1 MRGDGTKID
10 LMENST
16 ASESVSSMTTHTGP
30 LRSLHNSAYRWL
42 WASGLLI
49 GFGNWMQRLTISWL
63 VLEQTGSVFITA
75 VSFAIRS
82 APNLVFGPIGGAI
95 ADRYSRRKVLMITAS
110 MKAAIAIAIWLLVL
124 QDDVFIWGLM
134 GLVALAGIT
143 ASFELPATQAMAV
156 DVVGRRN
163 AANGVAMLSVATRA
177 VGAAGALT
185 GGLLI
190 ESLGP
195 SPVFLLGGLAFVIG
209 GFAVSRVVVDQPAQS
224 ADRAVRGVRG
234 LASSTIGGIKFM
246 LGIPIV
252 ATLLA
257 LAMAVEVLGFTFQT
271 VMPSLAEDVLGVGA
285 VGLGALTAMAAIGG
299 LAGSMVITAL
309 SDYERKGLLAILIIF
324 VYGTGLIALGVSEIF
339 PLSLLI
345 VFTVGITASSFDALQ
360 WTMLMANVPDDMRG
374 TAMGGWIFAIG
385 FGWAGSLELGVIAEV
400 YSVGWALS
408 VNGIGL
414 LILGVIALFFARGLR
429 RV

>member
-1 MRGDGTKID
+1 
-10 LMENST
+10 MENST
-16 ASESVSSMTTHTGP
+16 VPESVPPMAMHTGP
-30 LRSLHNSAYRWL
+30 LRSLHNTTFRWL

-63 VLEQTGSVFITA
+63 VLDQTGSVFITA

-95 ADRYSRRKVLMITAS
+95 ADRYSRRKVLMVTATL
-110 MKAAIAIAIWLLVL
+110 KASIAIAIWLLAL

-190 ESLGP
+190 ESLGA
-195 SPVFLLGGLAFVIG
+195 SPVFLLGGLAFAFG
-209 GFAVSRVVVDQPAQS
+209 GFAVSRVIVDQPAQS
-224 ADRAVRGVRG
+224 ADRAAQGIGG
-234 LASSTIGGIKFM
+234 LARNTVGGIRFM
-246 LGIPIV
+246 LGIPVV

-257 LAMAVEVLGFTFQT
+257 FAMAVEILGFTYQT
-271 VMPSLAEDVLGVGA
+271 LMPSLAEDVLGVGA

-299 LAGSMVITAL
+299 LAGSVVITAL
-309 SDYERKGLLAILIIF
+309 SEFGRKGLLALGVIF
-324 VYGTGLIALGVSEIF
+324 IYGFGLIALGTSEIF
-339 PLSLLI
+339 PLSLVI
-345 VFTVGITASSFDALQ
+345 VFTVGLMASSFDALQ
-360 WTMLMANVPDDMRG
+360 WTLLMANVPDDMRG

-385 FGWAGSLELGVIAEV
+385 FGWAGSLELGVIAEM

-414 LILGVIALFFARGLR
+414 LILGFVALFFAGGLR
-429 RV
+429 RA

>member
-1 MRGDGTKID
+1 MP
-10 LMENST
+10 NS
-16 ASESVSSMTTHTGP
+16 AAPGSVSSVTTHTGP
-30 LRSLHNSAYRWL
+30 LRSLHNGTFRWL
-42 WASGLLI
+42 WAAGLMI

-63 VLEQTGSVFITA
+63 VLDQTGSVFLTA
-75 VSFAIRS
+75 LSFAIRS
-82 APNLVFGPIGGAI
+82 APNLVFGPMGGAI
-95 ADRYSRRKVLMITAS
+95 ADRYSRRKVLMLTAGL
-110 MKAAIAIAIWLLVL
+110 KASIAIGIWLLVL
-124 QDDVFIWGLM
+124 QDDVLIWGLM
-134 GLVALAGIT
+134 ALVALAGIT
-143 ASFELPATQAMAV
+143 ASFELPASQALAV

-163 AANGVAMLSVATRA
+163 AANGVAMLSVASRA

-190 ESLGP
+190 ESLGA
-195 SPVFLLGGLAFVIG
+195 SPVFFLGGLAFAIG
-209 GFAVSRVVVDQPAQS
+209 GFFVSRVVVDQPKQDS
-224 ADRAVRGVRG
+224 SRAGQGIWG
-234 LASSTIGGIKFM
+234 LFGNTIGGLKVLF
-246 LGIPIV
+246 GIPVV

-257 LAMAVEVLGFTFQT
+257 FAMVVEILGFTYQS

-299 LAGSMVITAL
+299 LAGSVIITAL
-309 SDYERKGLLAILIIF
+309 SDYGRKGLLALGIIF
-324 VYGTGLIALGVSEIF
+324 IYGAGLIALGVSDIF

-345 VFTVGITASSFDALQ
+345 VFTVGTMASSFDALQ

-385 FGWAGSLELGVIAEV
+385 FGWAGSLELGVLAEV

-414 LILGVIALFFARGLR
+414 LILGFIALFFARGLR
-429 RV
+429 RI